1 MDLPG
6 RVAATVNRDSDNRG
20 RKDTPSLHPA
30 ALCDQIEIF
39 KPESDSCISDS
50 FVINFPLGGHISH
63 SIMIDFWQFQ
73 GECVMYVMK
82 LHT

>member
-1 MDLPG
+1 MDLSD
-6 RVAATVNRDSDNRG
+6 RVAATVIRNSDNRG
-20 RKDTPSLHPA
+20 RKDTPSLHL

-63 SIMIDFWQFQ
+63 LIMIDFWQFQ